1 MAFELSFS
9 PEFFIGP
16 HDLEGY
22 TPKTEEPTSVYQ
34 ALVLMGPAEWDTMAR
49 EVFSCEP
56 DHLTV
61 ETVLEKVRETDTCRD
76 LRSPVEVY
84 IDPEGY
90 HSVHVYDA
98 AEEGN

>member
-1 MAFELSFS
+1 
-9 PEFFIGP
+9 
-16 HDLEGY
+16 
-22 TPKTEEPTSVYQ
+22 
-34 ALVLMGPAEWDTMAR
+34 MAR

-84 IDPEGY
+84 VDPEGY
-90 HSVHVYDA
+90 HTVRVYDA
-98 AEEGN
+98 KDGEG